1 VCLAVRVTETHFSE
15 RVRGGE
21 VVFGGWLAAPGPVTA
36 RLVAAAGLD
45 YVVIDLQHGTATEHD
60 LPALTTAIR
69 LAGAAPLGR
78 VRHAHPADIGR
89 AMDLGCDGVIVP
101 NVESAEQ
108 AVAVAGACRFPPYG
122 YRSGGGVLAPSALP
136 LCIIMVESRHAMD
149 ELPATLALDGVD
161 GIYVGPRDLS
171 YSLGCPLDPNDPVLR
186 PALERIWAEAA
197 AAGKPAGVHASD
209 GATARLYRENG
220 CRLVTVVSDALAVS
234 RASAAELAVARS

>member
-1 VCLAVRVTETHFSE
+1 
-15 RVRGGE
+15 
-21 VVFGGWLAAPGPVTA
+21 
-36 RLVAAAGLD
+36 
-45 YVVIDLQHGTATEHD
+45 
-60 LPALTTAIR
+60 
-69 LAGAAPLGR
+69 
-78 VRHAHPADIGR
+78 
-89 AMDLGCDGVIVP
+89 
-101 NVESAEQ
+101 
-108 AVAVAGACRFPPYG
+108 
-122 YRSGGGVLAPSALP
+122 
-136 LCIIMVESRHAMD
+136 MD